1 MEETQIDFPHQ
12 KHLYDSLN
20 HKEVE
25 NSNEYNQNN
34 PNTRS
39 QIEQRLGLIPALGRG
54 IGDGNADDQDKG
66 KENERRQGK
75 LEENRHDLSSPNL
88 IRARSIK

>member
-1 MEETQIDFPHQ
+1 MEETQLDFPHP
-12 KHLYDSLN
+12 KLLSYDLN
-20 HKEVE
+20 YKKVE
-25 NSNEYNQNN
+25 NPDEYNQNN

-39 QIEQRLGLIPALGRG
+39 QIEQRLGLIPVLGRG
-54 IGDGNADDQDKG
+54 IGDGNANNQDKG
-66 KENERRQGK
+66 KENERCQGK